1 MVLHFC
7 PGVLSSLLAPRWQ
20 LVSDWSP
27 HPRYSHLLLI
37 SSDCSSQY
45 LGPWWKTVPRWIVIL
60 TSVSVAN
67 FFVFPVSLLT
77 AVSISLYRST
87 WVLACF
93 PWTWPG
99 WAWVRVSHCMGSD
112 WVCLCHSGTKRS
124 VSLLSPAL
132 DPFFGT
138 PGALI
143 PWSLYIYIYIH
154 NSRGVVNKCPFDC
167 IALNPA

>member
-45 LGPWWKTVPRWIVIL
+45 LGPWWRTVPRWIVIL

-67 FFVFPVSLLT
+67 FFVSCFSPNSCLHLPVQIYLGPCLFPLDLTWMSVSESESLHGIGLSVFVSLWYKEECEP
-77 AVSISLYRST
+77 VIPY
-87 WVLACF
+87 
-93 PWTWPG
+93 PG
-99 WAWVRVSHCMGSD
+99 PLFWN
-112 WVCLCHSGTKRS
+112 
-124 VSLLSPAL
+124 
-132 DPFFGT
+132 
-138 PGALI
+138 
-143 PWSLYIYIYIH
+143 PWSPHPLITVYIYIH